1 MEALRC
7 TMALL
12 EVPGTALAEIR
23 ELEERFAALVEREL
37 RAAARQ
43 AAQSI
48 GEVIVAQGSATAASP
63 DDLNSLISDWRRRVT
78 TSLMPFLERLIAA
91 SAGAQIA
98 GINTAMGTTVISAFD
113 EVLITRLI
121 LSGAENRMVGIGND
135 LWQNARQALADGVA
149 IGRAHV

>member
-37 RAAARQ
+37 RAAARR

-63 DDLNSLISDWRRRVT
+63 DDLNSLISDWRRRVS

-91 SAGAQIA
+91 S
-98 GINTAMGTTVISAFD
+98 TD
-113 EVLITRLI
+113 RK
-121 LSGAENRMVGIGND
+121 SGVEGKRV
-135 LWQNARQALADGVA
+135 
-149 IGRAHV
+149 